1 MFGQEPQYIRPDWAQ
16 QKEGEPTLM
25 KPGKLDWLLSVLSAD
40 YHRGC
45 GGYYRE
51 KGHEG
56 LFAPKIWMRCDRC
69 GAQAYVRLEP

>member
-1 MFGQEPQYIRPDWAQ
+1 MIGQQPQYVRPDWAE
-16 QKEGEPTLM
+16 KKDGDPKLM
-25 KPGKLDWLLSVLSAD
+25 KPGKLDWLLSALSAD

-69 GAQAYVRLEP
+69 GAQGYVRLES